1 MSLSELN
8 HHKGKKKKK
17 TFDSAFW
24 KWSSRQLC
32 YHDYSKVPTHH
43 SITSRGLASTGV
55 DRLVVRMLPACCLV
69 SQKDPES
76 NRHFSVFL
84 PKRLQ

>member
-8 HHKGKKKKK
+8 HQKGKKTPK

-24 KWSSRQLC
+24 KRSSRQLC

-55 DRLVVRMLPACCLV
+55 GRLVIGMLPACCLV
-69 SQKDPES
+69 SQKDTES